1 MLTDEILVTSIIS
14 AVCAHCM
21 SSMVVDLQNFKN

>member
-1 MLTDEILVTSIIS
+1 MLIDEILVTSIIS

-21 SSMVVDLQNFKN
+21 SSMVVDL